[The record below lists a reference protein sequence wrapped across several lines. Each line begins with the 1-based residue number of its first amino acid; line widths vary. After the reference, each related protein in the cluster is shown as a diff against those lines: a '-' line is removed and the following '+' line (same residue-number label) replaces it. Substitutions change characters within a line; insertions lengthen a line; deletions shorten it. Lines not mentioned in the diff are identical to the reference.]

1 VSRRFDG
8 STGAVRACPGCAGR
22 VPLSEK
28 TAGVMLVLP
37 PPTPPY
43 PSRTE
48 QDMAAF
54 QCSKCKRIKEF
65 KETHDEAY
73 KLAGRPC
80 TVCWVGEWVV
90 YDGPMAKAVLDRE
103 DAEVADLVRRCTV
116 LDEQIQAT
124 MRTKEM
130 RRREYESSGAPDR
143 ARVFENTIALCND
156 TIVSF
161 EREIREL
168 DRKIR
173 EYGVRS
179 AVRRDADV
187 AFNAANA
194 VQAKSTKNKLYI
206 GSRQFVSQFASGA
219 QKKRRILD
227 VPNWSWGLNLSWV
240 EGGITARARFKLKL
254 DERNPYSTIPP
265 GVLQKL
271 RQSPG
276 MQAETFLELCRTEG
290 PGSLL
295 WYDADGENR
304 PTWTA
309 LEIASLLRAG
319 YRFGFLTRA
328 SNPREEKIVLDP
340 PA

>member
-1 VSRRFDG
+1 
-8 STGAVRACPGCAGR
+8 
-22 VPLSEK
+22 
-28 TAGVMLVLP
+28 
-37 PPTPPY
+37 
-43 PSRTE
+43 
-48 QDMAAF
+48 MAAF

-65 KETHDEAY
+65 KERHDEAY
-73 KLAGRPC
+73 KLTGRPC
-80 TVCWVGEWVV
+80 TVCWAEKWVV
-90 YDGPMAKAVLDRE
+90 YDGPMAQAVLDRE
-103 DAEVADLVRRCTV
+103 DAEIADLVRRCTV

-130 RRREYESSGAPDR
+130 KRLEYESSGAPDR

-161 EREIREL
+161 EREIRDL
-168 DRKIR
+168 DKKIR
-173 EYGVRS
+173 EYGVRP

-187 AFNAANA
+187 AFNAAKNVA
-194 VQAKSTKNKLYI
+194 STSTKNKLYI

-219 QKKRRILD
+219 RKKRRILD
-227 VPNWSWGLNLSWV
+227 VPNWSWGLNLAWV
-240 EGGITARARFKLKL
+240 EGGITAKAQFKLKL
-254 DERNPYSTIPP
+254 DDRSPYSTIPA

-276 MQAETFLELCRTEG
+276 MQAETFLELCRSEG
-290 PGSLL
+290 SGSLL

-309 LEIASLLRAG
+309 LEIASLLRNG
-319 YRFGFLTRA
+319 YRFAFLARA
-328 SNPREEKIVLDP
+328 SNPREEKIVLVP